1 MGAIQPLHTG
11 TKRLRQ
17 LVSNWLALVVLL
29 LLGVVWPP
37 VFASGVTNM
46 GAHGAGAMGDCG
58 VLLAHTDTQSML
70 SRSGD

>member
-17 LVSNWLALVVLL
+17 LISNWLALVVLL

-37 VFASGVTNM
+37 VFASEVTNR
-46 GAHGAGAMGDCG
+46 APDGAGAMGDSG
-58 VLLAHTDTQSML
+58 VLLAPTDTGVG
-70 SRSGD
+70 SGR